1 MKDELESGSSL
12 GKYELL
18 VRIGRGGMAS
28 VWVARERGRL
38 AQRLVAVKA
47 MLPELAQSSDFR
59 SMFLEEGGIVRS
71 IDHANVVR
79 VYEVAEDRG
88 ILYMAMEWVEG
99 DSLRTLIREAQ
110 KRRAV
115 PPEIGVRIVADAAAG
130 LHAAHELRGW
140 DGELRGIVHCDV
152 SPHNILVGLNGAPK
166 LVDFGVA
173 RAVTYGALEGGGM
186 IRGKFAYM
194 SPEQAQARPI
204 DRRSDVFSLG
214 IVLFELLTG
223 YRLFK
228 GRDKQ
233 HALELVSFGKIP
245 RPSELNPRLAPGL
258 EEIVLKAL
266 DRDPE
271 GRYQTAKQLKEALE
285 RWLVQQRVLVS
296 QAGVGQLLRRV
307 LGGVVEQ
314 RRDAIREALVLADG
328 KLGMGLISDQPILE
342 GMPSESDHESVSV
355 SVASVSTHSATG
367 SDPWRTRPS
376 GVPAS
381 SPSVSATPR
390 PQTLSRRRG
399 SRSSM
404 LFVIG
409 ALVGVAAGAGGV
421 LWAINNSPT
430 AQAGGS
436 EGVRNTHE
444 MTPGAQ
450 TAPPVASVDQS
461 GLSVDSL
468 PLDEEERK
476 RVIEERERQRTERRT
491 KDDDD
496 KRRRDEEERR
506 KKEEDERKRKAESVD
521 LAEEPEP
528 KAPEPESVSLAEE
541 AKPAAKPKPEEPMP
555 SGPLPP
561 LNRGAAIAA
570 LGSAA
575 SAASG
580 CTKEGGPSGRGNAT
594 VTFAP
599 NGSVSNVSVSGKF
612 AGTSVGSCVQ
622 AAFRRARLSP
632 FSGGPVTLSRSF
644 EVPE

>member
-59 SMFLEEGGIVRS
+59 SMFLDEGGIVRS
-71 IDHANVVR
+71 VDHPNVVR

-152 SPHNILVGLNGAPK
+152 SPHNILVGLNGSPK

-173 RAVTYGALEGGGM
+173 RAMSYGALDGGNM

-228 GRDKQ
+228 GRDKR

-245 RPSELNPRLAPGL
+245 RPCELNPRLAPEL
-258 EEIVLKAL
+258 ESIVLKAL
-266 DRDPE
+266 DRDQDA
-271 GRYQTAKQLKEALE
+271 RYQTAKQLKEALE
-285 RWLVQQRVLVS
+285 RWLVERRVMVS

-314 RRDAIREALVLADG
+314 RRDAIREALVAADG
-328 KLGMGLISDQPILE
+328 KVGLGLISDQPIIE
-342 GMPSESDHESVSV
+342 GLPSEPDHESVSV
-355 SVASVSTHSATG
+355 SVASINTASATG

-376 GVPAS
+376 GIPAS
-381 SPSVSATPR
+381 SPSTSATPR
-390 PQTLSRRRG
+390 PQTLARRRG

-409 ALVGVAAGAGGV
+409 ALVGIAAGAGGV
-421 LWAINNSPT
+421 LWAINGSPT
-430 AQAGGS
+430 AQAGGT
-436 EGVRNTHE
+436 EGVRSTHE
-444 MTPGAQ
+444 TPPGAPT
-450 TAPPVASVDQS
+450 TAPITSVDQS

-476 RVIEERERQRTERRT
+476 RVVEQRERERSERRASEET
-491 KDDDD
+491 E

-506 KKEEDERKRKAESVD
+506 KRDEEERKRKAERVD
-521 LAEEPEP
+521 LSEEPEP
-528 KAPEPESVSLAEE
+528 KQPEPESVSLPDEARPAE
-541 AKPAAKPKPEEPMP
+541 KPKPEAPLP
-555 SGPLPP
+555 KGPLPP
-561 LNRGAAIAA
+561 LNRGAAISA

-580 CTKEGGPSGRGNAT
+580 CGQEGGPSGRGSAS

-599 NGSVSNVSVSGKF
+599 NGSVSSVSLSGKF
-612 AGTSVGSCVQ
+612 GGTGVGSCVQ
-622 AAFRRARLSP
+622 AAFRRARLEP

-644 EVPE
+644 EIAD